1 VLCTSSIGIGLAALP
16 VTMLQ
21 PCTYSWEN
29 AHKVL
34 DRMSSQAANHQAVLP
49 LTLDMFVEMLDG
61 HLQAPGEQP
70 HLAASSPSRT
80 PTPRP
85 RCHLEAVAALQRTS
99 TPSSPPHRCRSG
111 ATAAR
116 AEDMTHRGRL
126 RCATKLLQFA
136 ARHEAGHQPCRRA
149 EADTDRELN
158 RDLRPAL
165 HDTKPSR
172 PQSLPASP

>member
-1 VLCTSSIGIGLAALP
+1 
-16 VTMLQ
+16 MLQ
-21 PCTYSWEN
+21 PCTYNWEN

-34 DRMSSQAANHQAVLP
+34 DRMSNQVADHQAVLP
-49 LTLDMFVEMLDG
+49 LALDMFVVMLDR

-70 HLAASSPSRT
+70 HLAASSPPGT

-85 RCHLEAVAALQRTS
+85 RCHLEVVAALRRTS

-111 ATAAR
+111 ATVAR
-116 AEDMTHRGRL
+116 AKDTTRRGRL
-126 RCATKLLQFA
+126 RCTIAPLHFA
-136 ARHEAGHQPCRRA
+136 AGHEAGRQPCRRA

-172 PQSLPASP
+172 PRCLPASP